1 MDAARLDRVRYR
13 YPGAAD
19 DALRG
24 LSLRLAHGEVVLV
37 AGPSGSGKS
46 TLLRVL
52 SGLCPHFH
60 GGRFAGV
67 ALVGG
72 RDTRRVPPA
81 EICVRAG
88 IVFQDPESGTVART
102 VEREVAF
109 PLENAA
115 VEPAAISGRID
126 EALALVGASHLRAR
140 DLPELSGGEL
150 QRVALAAALAA
161 RPALLLLDEPTSQ
174 LDPGG
179 ADALAALLR
188 RLADEQGVT
197 VVVADH
203 RTARVEPVADR
214 ALVMRD
220 GAIVPGAMPELP
232 GPEPLD
238 EPRPPGRPLASLHGI
253 VAGYGDGPAVLA
265 KAELELPAG
274 TVTVLAGPNGCGK
287 TTLARVLAGLHP
299 ARGGRVVL
307 ADRDVTHQPAETRLP
322 ALGYV
327 GQDPGRYLLHEEVQ
341 REVGFALELAGAGE
355 QERDARVAE
364 TMAAVGLDGLAERH
378 PRDLSG
384 GERERTAIASIL
396 VARPGVLVLDEPTR
410 GMDNAAR
417 ARLRDLLRR
426 HAGEGGAALVVTH
439 DRELAAAVGDRR
451 LELDR
456 GRVRA
461 WAEVA

>member
-13 YPGAAD
+13 YAGAAA

-24 LSLRLAHGEVVLV
+24 LSLRLAHGEIVLV

-81 EICVRAG
+81 EICRRSG
-88 IVFQDPESGTVART
+88 IVFQDPESGAVART

-115 VEPAAISGRID
+115 VPPSAIGDRID
-126 EALALVGASHLRAR
+126 QALGLVGAAHLRGRLLA
-140 DLPELSGGEL
+140 ELSGGEL

-174 LDPGG
+174 LDPDG

-203 RTARVEPVADR
+203 RTARLEPVADR
-214 ALVMRD
+214 AVVMHE
-220 GAIVPGAMPELP
+220 GAVVPGASPEPP

-238 EPRPPGRPLASLHGI
+238 DPRAPGAALVSLEGI
-253 VAGYGDGPAVLA
+253 EAGYGDGPAVLDRA
-265 KAELELPAG
+265 GLELPAG
-274 TVTVLAGPNGCGK
+274 TVTVLAGPNGSGK
-287 TTLARVLAGLHP
+287 TTLARVLAGLHR
-299 ARGGRVVL
+299 ARAGRVVV
-307 ADRDVTHQPAETRLP
+307 AGRDVTAEPAEARLP

-327 GQDPGRYLLHEEVQ
+327 GQDPGRYLLHEEVG
-341 REVGFALELAGAGE
+341 REVGFALELAGVAE
-355 QERDARVAE
+355 PERGRRVAE
-364 TMAAVGLDGLAERH
+364 TMAAVGLDVLPGRH

-410 GMDNAAR
+410 GMDSAAR

-426 HAGEGGAALVVTH
+426 HAAEGGAALVVTH
-439 DRELAAAVGDRR
+439 DRELARGVGDRQ
-451 LELDR
+451 LELDG
-456 GRVRA
+456 GRVRERA
-461 WAEVA
+461 VVT

>member
-13 YPGAAD
+13 YPGASE

-24 LSLRLAHGEVVLV
+24 VSLRLGHGEVVLV
-37 AGPSGSGKS
+37 AGRSGSGKS

-52 SGLCPHFH
+52 AGLCPHFH

-81 EICVRAG
+81 EICARAG

-115 VEPAAISGRID
+115 VEPSAIGARID
-126 EALALVGASHLRAR
+126 EALALVGAGRLRDRLLA
-140 DLPELSGGEL
+140 ELSGGEL

-161 RPALLLLDEPTSQ
+161 RPGLLLLDEPTSQ
-174 LDPGG
+174 LDPDG

-203 RTARVEPVADR
+203 RTARLEPLADR

-220 GAIVPGAMPELP
+220 GAVVPGGTPEPP

-238 EPRPPGRPLASLHGI
+238 EPTGPGEVRASLHGI
-253 VAGYGDGPAVLA
+253 EAGYGDGPPVLPGA
-265 KAELELPAG
+265 SLDLPAG
-274 TVTVLAGPNGCGK
+274 TVTVLAGPNGSGK

-299 ARGGRVVL
+299 ARAGRVEL
-307 ADRDVTHQPAETRLP
+307 AGRDVTAEPAERRLP

-327 GQDPGRYLLHEEVQ
+327 GQDPGRYLLHEQVR
-341 REVGFALELAGAGE
+341 REVGFALELAGTSKPELAS
-355 QERDARVAE
+355 RVRE
-364 TMAAVGLDGLAERH
+364 TMASVGLDGLGDRH

-410 GMDNAAR
+410 GMDAAAR
-417 ARLRDLLRR
+417 GRLRDLLRR
-426 HAGEGGAALVVTH
+426 HAAEGGAALVVTH
-439 DRELAAAVGDRR
+439 DLELARGIGDRR
-451 LELDR
+451 LELDG
-456 GRVRA
+456 GRVREG
-461 WAEVA
+461 AEVA